1 MICKIR
7 DTSITN
13 LVRTRTRND
22 EDGNRR
28 INRNGS
34 LARMTL
40 SKLFWIAIV
49 LSSFAAL
56 GMLMR
61 DQQRR

>member
-1 MICKIR
+1 
-7 DTSITN
+7 
-13 LVRTRTRND
+13 
-22 EDGNRR
+22 
-28 INRNGS
+28 
-34 LARMTL
+34 MTL